1 MAMRLM
7 IDIRPDLSPILSDL
21 AARERRTT
29 QQQAAYMLEQALL
42 ALARCQATPA
52 SAPVAMPDPDGQEDA

>member
-1 MAMRLM
+1 M
-7 IDIRPDLSPILSDL
+7 IDIRSDLSPILSDL

-42 ALARCQATPA
+42 ALARTQPAAAVEPAPALEADAQAETA
-52 SAPVAMPDPDGQEDA
+52 